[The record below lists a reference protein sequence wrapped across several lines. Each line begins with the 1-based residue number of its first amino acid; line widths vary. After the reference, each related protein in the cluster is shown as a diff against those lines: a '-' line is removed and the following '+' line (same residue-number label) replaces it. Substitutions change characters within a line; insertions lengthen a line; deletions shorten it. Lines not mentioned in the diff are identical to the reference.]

1 MPTLTARVLIL
12 LFLSECIPAP
22 AQSGPYTPAAGS
34 PERKAIME
42 SLRAPVERELKKRVV
57 FKVDH
62 LKVQSGWAFV
72 RGVPEQPGGKA
83 MDYRGTVYQEAIDEG
98 VFDDWFCALLRKQ
111 GSKWKVVVYNIGA
124 TDVVYE
130 GWDKEYK
137 APPRIFQLRGL
148 F

>member
-1 MPTLTARVLIL
+1 MLILTAHVVIF
-12 LFLSECIPAP
+12 LFLLGSMPAP
-22 AQSGPYTPAAGS
+22 AQTGPHTPAAGS

-42 SLRAPVERELKKRVV
+42 SLRAPVERQLKKRVV

-83 MDYRGTVYQEAIDEG
+83 MDYRDTEYQEAIREG
-98 VFDDWFCALLRKQ
+98 VFDDWFCALLRRE
-111 GSKWKVVVYNIGA
+111 GAKWRVVAYSIGA

-130 GWDKEYK
+130 GWDEEYK
-137 APPRIFQLRGL
+137 APPAIFR
-148 F
+148 